1 MGSKEE
7 KKAGGSFLAV
17 LPIIIFICVFLAAGI
32 ACNSMGIAKPFAQ
45 FPASMGA
52 FIALISAFFLVKGS
66 FKDKFNWMLKGIA
79 KPNIAIPIIIFA
91 LAGGF
96 ATTVKACGGV
106 DAIVNLCLNYVPA
119 GIITAGFFIVG
130 CIVSFASGSSVSTIV
145 ALAPVALSIALGAN
159 INPAIMAAAVMG
171 AAMFGNSTSLISDCT
186 IVSNSV
192 MGIGAGKATK
202 DKLIS
207 MIKLYAVPFI
217 ITLVL
222 LFIFGAP
229 KGAVSIDKAAVNVW
243 AILPYILVLVLA
255 LFGINFFIS
264 LSSGIFLAYIIGVA
278 QGTFDWLS
286 GATTVASGMFG
297 MANMILLF
305 VYMAGTIGI
314 MNEGGGVEW
323 IISHLTKL
331 IKGPKSAQAVIFV
344 LGILVTCCVGNDTI
358 PMVTIGDVA
367 KDITK
372 EYKLDPRRVAAI
384 IPVATAST
392 AVTIPYTGAALTM
405 ASNIEA
411 SGAQMAFLQI
421 VPFNFFVILAVIFV
435 ILTIFIPFSDSAF
448 KKDPWNFEKWCPE
461 SEA

>member
-1 MGSKEE
+1 MDKNE
-7 KKAGGSFLAV
+7 KKSGGSFLAV
-17 LPIIIFICVFLAAGI
+17 LPIIIFICIFLAAGI
-32 ACNSMGIAKPFAQ
+32 ACNAKGIAKPFAQ
-45 FPASMGA
+45 FPASIGA
-52 FIALISAFFLVKGS
+52 FIALLSAFFLVKGK
-66 FKDKFNWMLKGIA
+66 FQDKFKWMLAGIA
-79 KPNIAIPIIIFA
+79 RPNIAVPIIIFA
-91 LAGGF
+91 LAGAF

-106 DAIVNLCLNYVPA
+106 DSIVGLCLNYVPV
-119 GIITAGFFIVG
+119 GIITAGFFVIG

-159 INPAIMAAAVMG
+159 INPAIMAASVMG

-202 DKLIS
+202 DKLVA
-207 MIKLYAVPFI
+207 MMKLYVVPFVL
-217 ITLVL
+217 TLL
-222 LFIFGAP
+222 LLLVFGAP
-229 KGAVSIDKAAVNVW
+229 KGAVSIDKAPVNF
-243 AILPYILVLVLA
+243 ASILPYIVILVLA
-255 LFGINFFIS
+255 LCGVNFFIS
-264 LSSGIFLAYIIGVA
+264 LSSGIILAYLIGLI
-278 QGTFDWLS
+278 QGTFDWLT

-305 VYMAGTIGI
+305 VFMAGTIGI
-314 MNEGGGVEW
+314 MAEGGGVEW
-323 IISHLTKL
+323 IISKLTKL

-372 EYKLDPRRVAAI
+372 QYKLDPRRVASI
-384 IPVATAST
+384 IPVATAAT

-411 SGAQMAFLQI
+411 SGAPIAFLQI
-421 VPFNFFVILAVIFV
+421 VPFNFFVLLSVIFV
-435 ILTIFIPFSDSAF
+435 VITIFVPFSDGAF

-461 SEA
+461 SEAE